1 MHVAS
6 LHRCVLHRSYEV
18 AGFLKKNKDP
28 FYDDIKDC
36 LKASALPFVAM
47 LITTDFDK
55 AYLGSPRSIP
65 HPFRAASLQRLPP
78 PVPSHHA
85 ARDPLLRPHQS
96 EHSRA
101 CLGAPRPPV
110 RHVLQ
115 LACMQRSAAQRSAAQ
130 RSAAWRHAASVHHW
144 R

>member
-85 ARDPLLRPHQS
+85 ARDPLVHPHQS
-96 EHSRA
+96 EHARA
-101 CLGAPRPPV
+101 RLGAPRPPV

-115 LACMQRSAAQRSAAQ
+115 LACMQRSAA
-130 RSAAWRHAASVHHW
+130 WRHAALVHHW

>member
-55 AYLGSPRSIP
+55 AYLGSPRSVSC
-65 HPFRAASLQRLPP
+65 SLLRLPP

-85 ARDPLLRPHQS
+85 ARDPLVHPHQS
-96 EHSRA
+96 EHARA
-101 CLGAPRPPV
+101 RLGAPWPPV

-115 LACMQRSAAQRSAAQ
+115 LACMQRSAA
-130 RSAAWRHAASVHHW
+130 WRHAASVHHW
-144 R
+144 L